1 MVHVFSEGKTM
12 LRLIP
17 NRRRRVSNGLA
28 VFGALLL
35 AASLLAGSGQPQQSA
50 EQQADAA
57 AVPAVLQTGGVGDAS
72 QPANRNTRKFRVNL
86 FLFRH

>member
-1 MVHVFSEGKTM
+1 VFSEGKTM

-35 AASLLAGSGQPQQSA
+35 AASLLVGSGQPQQSA

-57 AVPAVLQTGGVGDAS
+57 AVPALLQTGDAS

>member
-1 MVHVFSEGKTM
+1 M

-57 AVPAVLQTGGVGDAS
+57 AVPALLQTGDAS

>member
-57 AVPAVLQTGGVGDAS
+57 AVPALLQTGDAS

>member
-1 MVHVFSEGKTM
+1 M

-35 AASLLAGSGQPQQSA
+35 AASLLVGSGQPQQSA

-57 AVPAVLQTGGVGDAS
+57 AVPALLQTGDAS